1 MEHILNL
8 PLKLLQSEAG
18 HSKSVFALPT
28 GFLDHGVLWPGV
40 RVHSSD
46 VVAASGLLSIVF

>member
-28 GFLDHGVLWPGV
+28 GLLDQGALGPGV
-40 RVHSSD
+40 RVHSD
-46 VVAASGLLSIVF
+46 VFAASGLLSIVF